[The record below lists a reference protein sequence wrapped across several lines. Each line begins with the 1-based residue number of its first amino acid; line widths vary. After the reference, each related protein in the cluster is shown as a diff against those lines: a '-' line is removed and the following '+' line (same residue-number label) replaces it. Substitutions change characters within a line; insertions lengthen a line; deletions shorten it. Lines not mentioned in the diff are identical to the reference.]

1 MLGIGTPITRSEFIS
16 ADDAPLLDSFSGAE
30 SAFSLRQLSSSY
42 SGNAIR
48 VRRDSDDAELDIGFS
63 GGELDTSAIAT
74 HCGSASGFVT
84 VIYDQSGNSNNISG
98 HAQSAEPE
106 IYNGSSVITLNGK
119 PIMKIINKRVNVP
132 WDSGRGDT
140 LNAFFVFSKDQYGD
154 PNYITGYAG
163 NGFDIAYPTAST
175 APFGHLLQNITPAG
189 TVDAGVQ
196 ITHGDAFIHSFLTTP
211 TVVNSFANGVG
222 NSSSLSNT
230 VVLNPT
236 RDFPRH
242 DNASGQVNLF
252 EIVIYLSDQSANRTA
267 IENNINSF
275 YSIF

>member
-1 MLGIGTPITRSEFIS
+1 MLGLGTPITRSEFIS

-84 VIYDQSGNSNNISG
+84 VIYDQSGNSNDISG
-98 HAQSAEPE
+98 HAQSNEPE

-119 PIMKIINKRVNVP
+119 PVMKMINKRVNVP
-132 WDSGRGDT
+132 WDSARGDT
-140 LNAFFVFSKDQYGD
+140 LNAFFVFSKDSYGD
-154 PNYITGYAG
+154 PNYIDGYAG
-163 NGFDIAYPTAST
+163 NDFKVAYPTAST

-230 VVLNPT
+230 VVLHQSE
-236 RDFPRH
+236 DFPRH
-242 DNASGQVNLF
+242 GNGTGRVSLF